1 VPPADPTART
11 SPTAVAPTP
20 PTPPPADPPPPTSPS
35 VARATRPSAPA
46 DPAAPASVPADPP
59 ARPSG
64 SGGHPAHPSAPADPA
79 ALASVPADPPIRPS
93 TPAGQ
98 PAHPSAPVDPTA
110 LASVP
115 ADPPARPSGTSG
127 HPARPSS
134 AVAGEADPLASL
146 AGRLVQGLAAIAG
159 AADAG
164 AGAAAHSVL
173 AERRDGTVVRV
184 GGTVAKAHPVD
195 SVPAELASRLAL
207 AGHPRLR
214 GIVLAPRATGAE
226 LGGRPVSVWPY
237 GEPVDRR
244 QAQAAPWEDAAVL
257 LARLH
262 AVPLAELG
270 VPLPEMR
277 GPAKAARAMARLG
290 ALPDSPDAQTVRAA
304 WRRLP
309 PWARGEQPYRGRRAL
324 CHGDWHLGQL
334 VRHPAPAGPWLLI
347 DVDDLG
353 AGDPAWDLARP
364 AMWFA
369 AGLLPGE
376 AWVRFLAA
384 YRAAGGTAVP
394 PDGDPWPQL
403 DVPARAL
410 AVQTA
415 AIAVAKAARGGRALD
430 PAESELLGACA
441 RIAQLE

>member
-1 VPPADPTART
+1 MPPADPTA
-11 SPTAVAPTP
+11 PTP
-20 PTPPPADPPPPTSPS
+20 RTGATARPGPAPRTAEP
-35 VARATRPSAPA
+35 RPA
-46 DPAAPASVPADPP
+46 PAAPPGVRAV
-59 ARPSG
+59 
-64 SGGHPAHPSAPADPA
+64 HPQAPGAPAAQATPSVDLA
-79 ALASVPADPPIRPS
+79 ARAA
-93 TPAGQ
+93 AG
-98 PAHPSAPVDPTA
+98 
-110 LASVP
+110 
-115 ADPPARPSGTSG
+115 G
-127 HPARPSS
+127 
-134 AVAGEADPLASL
+134 
-146 AGRLVQGLAAIAG
+146 LVRGLADIA
-159 AADAG
+159 AAAGTEHATG
-164 AGAAAHSVL
+164 AGHQDEGAHTVL

-184 GGTVAKAHPVD
+184 GGAVAKAHPVD
-195 SVPAELASRLAL
+195 SVPADLAVRLAV

-214 GIVLAPRATGAE
+214 GIVLAPHATGAE
-226 LGGRPVSVWPY
+226 VGGRAVSVWPY

-262 AVPLAELG
+262 AVPLTELG
-270 VPLPEMR
+270 APPPEMR

-290 ALPDSPDAQTVRAA
+290 ALPDSADTRTVRAA

-309 PWARGEQPYRGRRAL
+309 AWARGEQPYRGQRAL

-334 VRHPAPAGPWLLI
+334 VRHPPPDGPWLLI
-347 DVDDLG
+347 DIDDLG

-376 AWVRFLAA
+376 AWARFLAA
-384 YRAAGGTAVP
+384 YRAAGGIAVP

-415 AIAVAKAARGGRALD
+415 AIALAKAARDGRALD
-430 PAESELLGACA
+430 PAETELLGVCR